1 MVVEPSAV
9 KRQALEEFPVGV
21 GTGRYL
27 GGRPSQGMCAKC
39 MKEGSGGFFLP
50 QAKRLKKKKEEKK
63 EEVDASPALALAEE
77 PEQDA
82 AAPSPA
88 PTRRS
93 ASLALIPLAFLGLA
107 LVASRWRH
115 SR

>member
-1 MVVEPSAV
+1 M
-9 KRQALEEFPVGV
+9 GV

-27 GGRPSQGMCAKC
+27 GGPAQGMCAKC

-63 EEVDASPALALAEE
+63 KEVDASPALALAEE

-82 AAPSPA
+82 AASSQHRTGPSPA